1 MIETIFL
8 FLFTF
13 VEYNVENL
21 FDTVHDAGKQDEEF
35 LPESSCHW
43 TRHRYWQKLDH
54 ISQALVSCGDTSGGH
69 LPDMAVLT
77 EVENDSVMRDLT
89 RRSPLRTARYEY
101 VMTSSPDNRG
111 IDVALIYSPF
121 SFRLLNH
128 HGVRITLPAGHRP
141 TRDILYASGL
151 IISGDTLHIIGVHA
165 PSRAGGES
173 QTRPYRMLVA
183 ERVCSIVDSIRSV
196 SSRPL
201 ILIAGDFNDYSQDSS
216 IKLIT
221 DRGMKEVSGKA
232 AGTHGARGTYRF
244 HGEWGSL
251 DHIFC
256 NDFLA
261 EKPNSCYIND
271 APFLLEEE
279 RKYGGVKPFRTF
291 LGPHYLGGFSDH
303 LPLVATF
310 LIKMK

>member
-1 MIETIFL
+1 MIETILL

-35 LPESSCHW
+35 LPESPHHW

-77 EVENDSVMRDLT
+77 EVENDSVMHDLT

-151 IISGDTLHIIGVHA
+151 LISGDTLHIIGVHA

-183 ERVCSIVDSIRSV
+183 GRVCSIVDSIRSV

-221 DRGMKEVSGKA
+221 DRGMAEAIIGSDSFVEIYLNTPLEICEARDPKKLYSKARQGLITHFTGISAPYEAPLDADICINTAQLSPIVAAQLILLKTKLNMQFGK
-232 AGTHGARGTYRF
+232 
-244 HGEWGSL
+244 GS
-251 DHIFC
+251 
-256 NDFLA
+256 
-261 EKPNSCYIND
+261 
-271 APFLLEEE
+271 
-279 RKYGGVKPFRTF
+279 
-291 LGPHYLGGFSDH
+291 
-303 LPLVATF
+303 
-310 LIKMK
+310 